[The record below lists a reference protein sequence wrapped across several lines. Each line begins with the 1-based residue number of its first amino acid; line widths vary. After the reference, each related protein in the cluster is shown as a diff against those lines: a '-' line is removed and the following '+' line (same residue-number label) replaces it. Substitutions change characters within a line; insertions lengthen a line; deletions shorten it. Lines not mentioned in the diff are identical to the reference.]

1 MKYFVIVNPL
11 SGRGRGEKSV
21 ATIETCLTS
30 YNLDYTLVRT
40 ERPWQAADLAQQAAV
55 NGYNVVVCASGD
67 GTVNE
72 ALNGLMRARQQ
83 GITSTALAVLP
94 IGTGND
100 FAFSM
105 HLPMTLEDG
114 LTALKQNRRKYIDIG
129 RVTVRSD
136 HDLVERYFGNGLGI
150 GFDAMVGFESI
161 KVRWTTGLIPYLIG
175 VMKTIFLYYNAPQ
188 VTLTLDGSKAWQQ
201 PSLMTSIMNGRRMG
215 GGFMM
220 APESIADDGLFDVCI
235 ASQASRLRLFQL
247 IPYFLKGTQAT
258 QPEINMHRAR
268 MISIQS
274 LKGSDLP
281 IHADGE
287 ILTIQ
292 ASEIT
297 AEVLPEALELVCA

>member
-11 SGRGRGEKSV
+11 SGRGTGEKSIP
-21 ATIETCLTS
+21 TIEERLAS

-40 ERPWQAADLAQQAAV
+40 ERPWQAADLAQKAAAD
-55 NGYNVVVCASGD
+55 GYNVVVTASGD
-67 GTVNE
+67 GTINE

-83 GITSTALAVLP
+83 GFTATALAVLP

-105 HLPMTLEDG
+105 HLPMSLDDA
-114 LTALKQNRRKYIDIG
+114 LMALKQNRRKRIDIG

-136 HDLVERYFGNGLGI
+136 HNLVERYFGNGLGI
-150 GFDAMVGFESI
+150 GFDAMVGFEAV
-161 KVRWTTGLIPYLIG
+161 KVRWATGLIPYLIG

-188 VTLTLDGSKAWQQ
+188 VKITLDGETWQQ

-220 APESIADDGLFDVCI
+220 APESLADDGLFDLCI
-235 ASQASRLRLFQL
+235 ASQAGRMRLFQL
-247 IPYFLKGTQAT
+247 IPYFLKGTQAS
-258 QPEINMHRAR
+258 QPEVKMHRAR
-268 MISIQS
+268 LVSIHS
-274 LKGSDLP
+274 VKGGDLP

-287 ILTIQ
+287 ILSIES
-292 ASEIT
+292 SEIT
-297 AEVLPEALELVCA
+297 AEVLPQALELVCA

>member
-1 MKYFVIVNPL
+1 MKYFVIINPL
-11 SGRGRGEKSV
+11 SGRGTGEKSV
-21 ATIETCLTS
+21 ATIETRLTS

-40 ERPWQAADLAQQAAV
+40 ERPWHAADLAQKAATE
-55 NGYNVVVCASGD
+55 GYNVVVCASGD
-67 GTVNE
+67 GTINE
-72 ALNGLMRARQQ
+72 TLNGLMRARQQ
-83 GITSTALAVLP
+83 GFISTALAVLP

-105 HLPMTLEDG
+105 RLPMTLEDG
-114 LTALKQNRRKYIDIG
+114 LTALKQNRRKHIDIG
-129 RVTVRSD
+129 RVTVRSN
-136 HDLVERYFGNGLGI
+136 HDVVERYFGNGLGI

-161 KVRWTTGLIPYLIG
+161 KVRWATGLIPYLIG

>member
-1 MKYFVIVNPL
+1 MKYYVIVNPL
-11 SGRGRGEKSV
+11 SGRGKGEKSIP
-21 ATIETCLTS
+21 TIEERLTR
-30 YNLDYTLVRT
+30 YNLDFTLVRT
-40 ERPWQAADLAQQAAV
+40 ERPWQAADLAQNAAAD
-55 NGYNVVVCASGD
+55 GYNVVVAASGD
-67 GTVNE
+67 GTINE

-83 GITSTALAVLP
+83 GFTSTALAVLP

-114 LTALKQNRRKYIDIG
+114 LAALKHNKRRHIDIG

-136 HDLVERYFGNGLGI
+136 HTLVERYFGNGLGI

-161 KVRWTTGLIPYLIG
+161 KVRWATGLVPYLIG

-188 VTLTLDGSKAWQQ
+188 VKITLDGETWQQ

-220 APESIADDGLFDVCI
+220 APESVANDGLFDLCI
-235 ASQASRLRLFQL
+235 ASQASRMRLFQL
-247 IPYFLKGTQAT
+247 IPHFLKGTQAA
-258 QPEINMHRAR
+258 QPEVSMRRAR
-268 MISIQS
+268 LVS
-274 LKGSDLP
+274 LHSVKGGDLP

-287 ILTIQ
+287 ILNIES
-292 ASEIT
+292 SEIT
-297 AEVLPEALELVCA
+297 AEALPNALELVCA

>member
-1 MKYFVIVNPL
+1 MRYFVIVNPL
-11 SGRGRGEKSV
+11 SGRGTGEKSIT
-21 ATIETCLTS
+21 TIEERLTS
-30 YNLDYTLVRT
+30 YNLDFALVRT
-40 ERPWQAADLAQQAAV
+40 ERPWQAADLAQKAAAD
-55 NGYNVVVCASGD
+55 GFNVVVAASGD
-67 GTVNE
+67 GTINE

-83 GITSTALAVLP
+83 GFTSTALAVLP

-114 LTALKQNRRKYIDIG
+114 LGALKQNRRRFIDIG

-136 HDLVERYFGNGLGI
+136 HALVERYFGNGLGI
-150 GFDAMVGFESI
+150 GFDTMVGFEAI
-161 KVRWTTGLIPYLIG
+161 KVRWATGLVPYLIG

-188 VTLTLDGSKAWQQ
+188 VKISLDGETWQQ

-220 APESIADDGLFDVCI
+220 APESAANDGLFDLCI
-235 ASQASRLRLFQL
+235 ASQASRMRLFQL
-247 IPYFLKGTQAT
+247 IPYFLKGTQAS
-258 QPEINMHRAR
+258 QPEVTMHRAR
-268 MISIQS
+268 LVSIHS
-274 LKGSDLP
+274 VKGGDLP

-287 ILTIQ
+287 ILSIES
-292 ASEIT
+292 SEIT